1 MKKLISIIITAIM
14 FLSISITAFAEEKN
28 LIAVKP
34 NIDLKQAV
42 EIAKEKL
49 NVKTEGMEFRNS
61 YYEHDNDK
69 GAWNLSWRNKE
80 NNNEGIEIEVDAV
93 TGDILRFSKWN
104 YSKNDNSKIP
114 KYTKEAALKAA
125 EEFLLK
131 LEPDKYKE
139 VKLLNENKFSSD
151 SNPYSECYTF
161 VFSRQIN
168 GINFSQNGM
177 TVNINKNT
185 LDISEY
191 ELSWD
196 NNAKFPEK
204 NNAISK
210 DKAQDIYK
218 NKLGLELS
226 CQLIDKKEGE
236 QPAPILVYS
245 FKDKNG
251 VIDALTGEVFKN
263 NNYQILK
270 RYAMDQKFDEA
281 VGGSNRGKVVL
292 TPEEIAE
299 VEKNSKLID
308 QDEAVQILKKYL
320 PINEKYTLQSA
331 NLYTDR
337 NNNNPIWSINY
348 YLNSKEGYGSL
359 RGEVDALTKEV
370 LSFYIDGNEFYPKGE
385 NIKPSYSKDAAKT
398 KAEEF
403 LKTICGEKFKLTS
416 YDDNEDINYDYIRNY
431 DFYYTGKIDGIIC
444 PFDYIVVSINA
455 YTGEV
460 MSYNLNWRDI
470 KLPSKDK
477 VISLEKAS
485 NILFQKL
492 GFDKEYIK
500 YKNIKEKD
508 SKEEI
513 RLAYLFDSIPG
524 VIDANSGELIDKMG
538 RTVKEIKPI
547 IFNDIKG
554 NPSKENIELLSD
566 FRIID
571 DETVNFNPDDY
582 ILQKDFIKYMVRAIE
597 PYFVLSNDGSYDEYY
612 KIAIDRKLMSE
623 KEKNI
628 NGNVSKEFAAKV
640 AVRALNL
647 GYAAE
652 LPNIFN
658 TPYKDAANIDAKFK
672 GYAAIASELK
682 IIPVKD
688 GYLYPKNN
696 ITRAEAADII
706 VNYLKVNL
714 TLND

>member
-14 FLSISITAFAEEKN
+14 FFSISITAFAAEKN

-49 NVKTEGMEFRNS
+49 NVKTEGMEFNNS
-61 YYEHDNDK
+61 YYEHDNNK
-69 GAWNLSWRNKE
+69 SAWNLSWRNKK
-80 NNNEGIEIEVDAV
+80 NNYEGIEIDVDAV
-93 TGDILRFSKWN
+93 TGDILRFSKWD

-125 EEFLLK
+125 EDFLLK
-131 LEPDKYKE
+131 LEPNKYKE
-139 VKLLNENKFSSD
+139 VKFLNGSKFSNDSD
-151 SNPYSECYTF
+151 LYSAYYTF
-161 VFSRQIN
+161 AFSRQIN

-177 TVNINKNT
+177 TVNVNKNT

-196 NNAKFPEK
+196 NNAKFPDK

-226 CQLIDKKEGE
+226 CQLINKNEGE
-236 QPAPILVYS
+236 LVPMLVYS

-251 VIDALTGEVFKN
+251 VIDALTGEVLEN
-263 NNYQILK
+263 NNYEILK
-270 RYAMDQKFDEA
+270 RYAMDEKFRSA
-281 VGGSNRGKVVL
+281 GGGGTKEVL
-292 TPEEIAE
+292 TPEETASL
-299 VEKNSKLID
+299 EKNSKLIK

-337 NNNNPIWSINY
+337 NNSNPTWFISY
-348 YLNSKEGYGSL
+348 YFNSKEGYGSM

-370 LSFYIDGNEFYPKGE
+370 LSFYIEGNEFYPKGE
-385 NIKPSYSKDAAKT
+385 NIKPSYSKVAAKA
-398 KAEEF
+398 KADEF

-416 YDDNEDINYDYIRNY
+416 YDDNYNEDIDYGYIRNY
-431 DFYYTGKIDGIIC
+431 DFHYTGKINGVVC
-444 PFDYIVVSINA
+444 PFDSIVVSVNA

-460 MSYNLNWRDI
+460 MCYNLNWKDI

-477 VISLEKAS
+477 IISLEKANS
-485 NILFQKL
+485 IVFQKL

-500 YKNIKEKD
+500 YKNVKEKD

-513 RLAYLFDSIPG
+513 KLAYLFDSIPG
-524 VIDANSGELIDKMG
+524 AIDANSGELIDSMG
-538 RTVKEIKPI
+538 KTIKEIKPI

-554 NPSKENIELLSD
+554 SPSEENIKILSD
-566 FRIID
+566 LRIID
-571 DETVNFNPDDY
+571 DETVNFNPYDY
-582 ILQKDFIKYMVRAIE
+582 ILQKDFIKYMVRSLE
-597 PYFVLSNDGSYDEYY
+597 PYFVLTNEDSYDEYY
-612 KIAIDRKLMSE
+612 KIAIDRKLISE

-628 NGNVSKEFAAKV
+628 NGNVSKEFAAKI

-647 GYAAE
+647 GYTAE
-652 LPNIFN
+652 LSNIFT
-658 TPYKDAANIDAKFK
+658 TPYKDAGDLDAKLK
-672 GYAAIASELK
+672 GYVAIANELK

>member
-49 NVKTEGMEFRNS
+49 NIKTEGMEFTNS
-61 YYEHDNDK
+61 YYERNDDK
-69 GAWNLSWRNKE
+69 SVWNLSWRGKE
-80 NNNEGIEIEVDAV
+80 YNYEGIEIEVDAA
-93 TGDILRFSKWN
+93 TGDILRFSKWDHN
-104 YSKNDNSKIP
+104 ENSNSKIP
-114 KYTKEAALKAA
+114 KYTKEAALKVA

-139 VKLLNENKFSSD
+139 VKLLNENKFNND
-151 SNPYSECYTF
+151 SNLYSEYYTF

-168 GINFSQNGM
+168 GINFNQNGM
-177 TVNINKNT
+177 TVNVNKNT

-191 ELSWD
+191 ELSWG

-204 NNAISK
+204 SNAISK

-226 CQLIDKKEGE
+226 CQLINKNEGE
-236 QPAPILVYS
+236 PVPILVYS

-251 VIDALTGEVFKN
+251 VIDALTGEVLKN
-263 NNYQILK
+263 DNYQPREK
-270 RYAMDQKFDEA
+270 YAMNEKPDSAGQMGE
-281 VGGSNRGKVVL
+281 NRVNF
-292 TPEEIAE
+292 TPEEIDAL
-299 VEKNSKLID
+299 EKNSKLIK
-308 QDEAVQILKKYL
+308 QDEAIQILKKYL
-320 PINEKYTLQSA
+320 PVNEKYTLQST

-337 NNNNPIWSINY
+337 NNSNPIWSIGY
-348 YLNSKEGYGSL
+348 DLKSKEGYGYL
-359 RGEVDALTKEV
+359 VGEVDAITKEV
-370 LSFYIDGNEFYPKGE
+370 LSFYINGNEFYPKGE
-385 NIKPSYSKDAAKT
+385 NIKPSYSKDTAKA

-403 LKTICGEKFKLTS
+403 LKAICGEKFKLTS
-416 YDDNEDINYDYIRNY
+416 YKDNEDIDYDNNNIRDY
-431 DFYYTGKIDGIIC
+431 DFYYTGKIDDIVC
-444 PFDYIVVSINA
+444 PFDSISISINA
-455 YTGEV
+455 YTGKV
-460 MSYNLNWRDI
+460 MRYNLSWKDV

-477 VISLEKAS
+477 IISLEKA
-485 NILFQKL
+485 NNTIFEKL
-492 GFDKEYIK
+492 DFDKEYIK

-513 RLAYLFDSIPG
+513 KLAYLFDSIPG
-524 VIDANSGELIDKMG
+524 AIDANSGELIDSMG
-538 RTVKEIKPI
+538 KTVKEIKPI
-547 IFNDIKG
+547 TFNDIKG
-554 NPSKENIELLSD
+554 NPSEENIKLLSD
-566 FRIID
+566 FGIID

-582 ILQKDFIKYMVRAIE
+582 ILQKDFIKYMVKSLE
-597 PYFVLSNDGSYDEYY
+597 PYFVPSNKDSYDEYY
-612 KIAIDRKLMSE
+612 KIAIDRKLISE

-652 LPNIFN
+652 LSNIFT
-658 TPYKDAANIDAKFK
+658 TPYKDAGDLDAKLK
-672 GYAAIASELK
+672 GYAAIANELK

-688 GYLYPKNN
+688 GYFYPKNN

-714 TLND
+714 TIND